1 MTLEPSDRL
10 TTQLPPPCA
19 TLEDHANAYAYLRRR
34 HAGGTLLPFLDGT
47 EDILADYVA
56 ALGLRGAFA

>member
-10 TTQLPPPCA
+10 MTQLPPPTA
-19 TLEDHANAYAYLRRR
+19 TDEDHAKAYAYLRRR
-34 HAGGTLLPFLDGT
+34 HAGGTLPPFLDGT
-47 EDILADYVA
+47 EDIVADYVA